1 MADEKVKVSS
11 LVTVA
16 PKTTDKVL
24 ITTTDDSGQVQT
36 RNALVS
42 DIRNLAA
49 SLEDSEDKAI
59 NVKIANE
66 IIKKVTDLASEV
78 DTSFETVNQNFTNVN
93 NAISQNRDN
102 ITTANENMTAHEE
115 DTDLHVTAE
124 KQQKWD
130 GYDQSIKDVK
140 EIADNNTT
148 QLNDLANERGYARV
162 KRFEVETDLNALTES
177 GVYAS
182 SKFLNGN
189 DNEKTWNI
197 VEVFN
202 MSIDNQIYCIQRIMG
217 IADGGDRTF
226 ERRCNNGIWSE
237 WIQLCYAKL
246 ENTTFSVSEGYTAT
260 LNSIKK
266 DSNGRCIIYGII
278 KKTDGGVFLTD
289 NPIVLGTIPAG
300 FIPMYAIN
308 APIRSYRGNVNQSS
322 DPTMMLLDSANGNIT
337 ISNIVDNTVEVQFT
351 IAYDAKEV

>member
-1 MADEKVKVSS
+1 MANKQLPEFLTAENNLDGQEPVYIAQGGKTRKTLLSKIKDFIIGTTA
-11 LVTVA
+11 LT
-16 PKTTDKVL
+16 TTDKTVTGS
-24 ITTTDDSGQVQT
+24 IEEINKKATD
-36 RNALVS
+36 NA
-42 DIRNLAA
+42 
-49 SLEDSEDKAI
+49 
-59 NVKIANE
+59 
-66 IIKKVTDLASEV
+66 
-78 DTSFETVNQNFTNVN
+78 
-93 NAISQNRDN
+93 
-102 ITTANENMTAHEE
+102 
-115 DTDLHVTAE
+115 
-124 KQQKWD
+124 
-130 GYDQSIKDVK
+130 
-140 EIADNNTT
+140 T

-189 DNEKTWNI
+189 DNEKTWKI

-308 APIRSYRGNVNQSS
+308 TPIRSYRGNVNQSS
-322 DPTMMLLDSANGNIT
+322 DPTMMFLDSANGNIT